1 MSRRNQVFHN
11 DEGRERARG
20 WRTRPDGFEAPA
32 GRRAG
37 RHHHDDTEEF
47 GPGAGGPRG
56 FGRGH
61 GRGGFPGPGGP
72 GGRGRLGWM
81 ARDFFGPE
89 RGPAVRRGDVR
100 AAILVLL
107 ADEPMHG
114 YQIIGKLGELSGGRW
129 RPSAG
134 SVYPTLQQ
142 LEDEGLVKGEERDGR
157 NVFSLT
163 DEGRT
168 AAEEAAKNPAP
179 WDVAGPDP
187 ASNLMAQFLPLAHAV
202 QEVNRVGS
210 PEMVEKARAILTET
224 RRSLYRLLAEDDA
237 AATTADPTQPTE

>member
-1 MSRRNQVFHN
+1 VFHD

-37 RHHHDDTEEF
+37 RHHHDGPEEF

-61 GRGGFPGPGGP
+61 GRGGFPGPGG
-72 GGRGRLGWM
+72 RGRLGWM
-81 ARDFFGPE
+81 PRDFFGPG
-89 RGPAVRRGDVR
+89 RGPQVRRGDVR

-107 ADEPMHG
+107 AEEPMHG
-114 YQIIGKLGELSGGRW
+114 YQIIQALGDRSGGMW

-142 LEDEGLVKGEERDGR
+142 LEDEGLVRGEEKDGR
-157 NVFSLT
+157 KVFVLT
-163 DEGRT
+163 DDGAK
-168 AAEEAAKNPAP
+168 AAEVAGKNPAP
-179 WDVAGPDP
+179 WKVDGAEAAASLFGLFMPLGNAVA
-187 ASNLMAQFLPLAHAV
+187 
-202 QEVNRVGS
+202 EVHRVGD
-210 PEMVEKARAILTET
+210 PEMIAKARVILTDA
-224 RRSLYRLLAEDDA
+224 RRSLYRLLAEDEPA
-237 AATTADPTQPTE
+237 NATEADETDE